1 MTFVFLPRLL
11 CYAAQKIR
19 RFSIAK
25 AHVIRQL
32 LQQPGLLQ
40 STAFHKT
47 TRSMPSLRFGEISK
61 EQCEGL
67 DNRTSSR
74 RAACCFPGLKQLRLY
89 ELDRLDPQYS
99 ATDKIE
105 KQTSSMYV
113 SRSLCR
119 LLDR

>member
-1 MTFVFLPRLL
+1 VTFVFLPRLL
-11 CYAAQKIR
+11 CCAARKTR

-25 AHVIRQL
+25 AHITRQL
-32 LQQPGLLQ
+32 LQQLGVLQ
-40 STAFHKT
+40 STASHKT
-47 TRSMPSLRFGEISK
+47 TRSMPSLRFDDLSK

-89 ELDRLDPQYS
+89 ELHRLDPHYS
-99 ATDKIE
+99 ATDKID

-113 SRSLCR
+113 SRSLC
-119 LLDR
+119 